1 MFRFIRKIFI
11 GLLTKIVH
19 AFNHIKYVSLSNQ
32 KYTAQPPLV
41 NLHPNEY
48 TQGLHCYSFV
58 VHLYRC
64 VGSYNTVI
72 DVSRKAM
79 CSKQNRRFKCKYFQH
94 DYMNKRIKKN

>member
-19 AFNHIKYVSLSNQ
+19 AFNHTKCVSLSNQ

-41 NLHPNEY
+41 DLHPNEY

-58 VHLYRC
+58 VYLYRC
-64 VGSYNTVI
+64 VRSCNTVI
-72 DVSRKAM
+72 DLSRTNKT
-79 CSKQNRRFKCKYFQH
+79 RFKCKYFHH